1 MVSITTKLWIRHM
14 GTEWRALYSTR
25 PQYQGIANTIVQLI
39 GFLRFS
45 LMKGGLGERVVFRPD
60 LLALMKSNITENRYG
75 NSNNYD
81 PSPFTSI
88 LT

>member
-45 LMKGGLGERVVFRPD
+45 LMEVGLGERVVFRPD
-60 LLALMKSNITENRYG
+60 LLALMKSDI
-75 NSNNYD
+75 
-81 PSPFTSI
+81 
-88 LT
+88 